1 MKSIKAIIRCLAVVA
16 VFMLIALPVI
26 AAEPAAPQQQEPA
39 KAAALPAKKAPGLEG
54 QININTAKADQLM
67 LLPGVGKKTADAIIE
82 YRTKNGNFKAVDDI
96 TKVKGIGAKKLEKI
110 KSYLVLAGET
120 TLKKK

>member
-1 MKSIKAIIRCLAVVA
+1 MKNFNRIIRCLSVVI
-16 VFMLIALPVI
+16 VVMLIALPVI

-39 KAAALPAKKAPGLEG
+39 KAAAPPAKKVPGLEG
-54 QININTAKADQLM
+54 QININTAKAEQLV

-96 TKVKGIGAKKLEKI
+96 AKVKGIGAKKLEQI
-110 KSYLVLAGET
+110 KSYIVLEGET

>member
-1 MKSIKAIIRCLAVVA
+1 MKRFKGISKCLSVVA

-26 AAEPAAPQQQEPA
+26 AAEPAAPQKQEPA
-39 KAAALPAKKAPGLEG
+39 KAAAAPAKKAPGLEG
-54 QININTAKADQLM
+54 QININTATAEQLV

-96 TKVKGIGAKKLEKI
+96 AKVKGIGPKKLEKI
-110 KSYLVLAGET
+110 KSYRILEGET

>member
-1 MKSIKAIIRCLAVVA
+1 MSFSGSGCYASCTASNCSRTR
-16 VFMLIALPVI
+16 
-26 AAEPAAPQQQEPA
+26 APQQQEPA
-39 KAAALPAKKAPGLEG
+39 KASAAPAKKAPGLEG
-54 QININTAKADQLM
+54 QININTATAEQLV

-110 KSYLVLAGET
+110 KIYLVLEGET